1 MSNPESRT
9 IGTSILPL
17 RQFIQIKAHMC
28 SYTGSPATDEDVE
41 AFLSRNPDV
50 TRRIVAFGEV
60 SEEDLALIELR
71 LRAEAGP
78 SEAKSKEAELAW
90 WAIAGFFTRIAAI
103 ATLASYAVGFL
114 AVGPLELV
122 DALVKYFT
130 DSNYLPDGCN
140 GAEAIVLPCWMTFVF
155 SRLVGAFAWI
165 FSFRVLIQFINRRI
179 GVLEAGSEEAYE
191 QAISLAN
198 KPQPVGN
205 LVGVNNTK
213 GGFLSSSESTIE
225 TTEGF
230 HRVAGLAGGLKRG
243 APIYRVRNRL
253 FIGDGTDQKCYWIL
267 D

>member
-1 MSNPESRT
+1 MSNPENRT

-17 RQFIQIKAHMC
+17 CQFIQIKAHMC
-28 SYTGSPATDEDVE
+28 SCTGSPATDEDVE

-78 SEAKSKEAELAW
+78 GEAKSKEAELAW

-114 AVGPLELV
+114 ALGPLEMV

-130 DSNYLPDGCN
+130 GSNYLPDGCH

-155 SRLVGAFAWI
+155 SRLVGALAWI
-165 FSFRVLIQFINRRI
+165 FSFRVLIEFINRRI

-191 QAISLAN
+191 QAQSLAN
-198 KPQPVGN
+198 KPQLVGN

-213 GGFLSSSESTIE
+213 GGLLSSSESTIE

-253 FIGDGTDQKCYWIL
+253 LIGDGTDQKCYWIL

>member
-1 MSNPESRT
+1 MTNAENRT
-9 IGTSILPL
+9 NGTTTLPL
-17 RQFIQIKAHMC
+17 SQFIQIKAHMC
-28 SYTGSPATDEDVE
+28 SCTGCPVTDADVE
-41 AFLSRNPDV
+41 VFMSRNPDV
-50 TRRIVAFGEV
+50 IRRIVAFGEV

-71 LRAEAGP
+71 LKAEAGP
-78 SEAKSKEAELAW
+78 SEGKSKEAELAW
-90 WAIAGFFTRIAAI
+90 WAIAGFFARIAAI

-114 AVGPLELV
+114 TIGPLELV
-122 DALVKYFT
+122 DTLVKYFT
-130 DSNYLPDGCN
+130 GSNYLPDGCS

-165 FSFRVLIQFINRRI
+165 FSFWVLLQFINRRI

-191 QAISLAN
+191 QALSLAN
-198 KPQPVGN
+198 MPQPVGN

-225 TTEGF
+225 TTEGV
-230 HRVAGLAGGLKRG
+230 HRVVGLAGGLKRG

-253 FIGDGTDQKCYWIL
+253 LIGDGADQKCYWIM

>member
-1 MSNPESRT
+1 MSNPENRS

-28 SYTGSPATDEDVE
+28 SCTGSPATDEDVE
-41 AFLSRNPDV
+41 VFLSRNPDV

-78 SEAKSKEAELAW
+78 SKEKSKEAKLAW

-103 ATLASYAVGFL
+103 ATVASYAVGFL
-114 AVGPLELV
+114 TIGPLELV

-130 DSNYLPDGCN
+130 GSNYLPDGCS

-155 SRLVGAFAWI
+155 SRLVGALAWVL
-165 FSFRVLIQFINRRI
+165 SFRGLIQFISRRI

-191 QAISLAN
+191 QALSLAN
-198 KPQPVGN
+198 KPQPVGS

-213 GGFLSSSESTIE
+213 GSFLSSSESTIE

-230 HRVAGLAGGLKRG
+230 HRVAGLAGGIKRG
-243 APIYRVRNRL
+243 APIYRLRNRL
-253 FIGDGTDQKCYWIL
+253 LIGDGADQKCFWIL